1 MLVLSRRESEKVLFP
16 ELGVTLEIVRI
27 KGNVVRVGIDAPRS
41 IRVIRGELQ
50 DLKNSSGAVSYSD
63 ERAAKSAVGE
73 SSSLYQIRDK
83 PVDLAVAAANDM
95 IAC

>member
-16 ELGVTLEIVRI
+16 ELGITLEIVRI
-27 KGNVVRVGIDAPRS
+27 KGNIVRVGIDAPRS

-50 DLKNSSGAVSYSD
+50 NLEQSSDPVSYSN
-63 ERAAKSAVGE
+63 EPTAGSVVAE
-73 SSSLYQIRDK
+73 SSNPYQLNRN
-83 PVDLAVAAANDM
+83 PVDLAVAAANDV